1 MASAYPGCTYPPSS
15 SIFPALKIASSLD
28 SGFSPTKILSFDNKL
43 DFGAEA
49 LAAGSAAVVVGTAGV
64 ILCSNMSNAGSA
76 RKLSMAMISYRSAL
90 SLILSAMIFWQT
102 TMSVSA
108 GMLSAAQFAILT
120 LEPTFSALERN
131 LLAANALDPIP
142 ASQANIILLIFSFA
156 LGALS
161 LRCLA
166 SAVAILP
173 ASTSIAPGRCLIKG
187 AATRNETAVAMSTP
201 A

>member
-108 GMLSAAQFAILT
+108 GMLSAAQCGILT
-120 LEPTFSALERN
+120 LEPAFSALVRF
-131 LLAANALDPIP
+131 LLAANERDRHAAPP
-142 ASQANIILLIFSFA
+142 ARSIYLL
-156 LGALS
+156 
-161 LRCLA
+161 
-166 SAVAILP
+166 LP
-173 ASTSIAPGRCLIKG
+173 
-187 AATRNETAVAMSTP
+187 
-201 A
+201 